1 MDHRVTDGHLGYFQ
15 FWIVIPIPLLGAF
28 GAQLQ
33 GVTLAL
39 SALLVLRVLF
49 PHTLHWMF
57 SNTLVVQ
64 GSVFT
69 SPMGVTWF
77 PVLICVAGLWMKFTS
92 IMFIEHW
99 CFFLCE
105 MSVHVWPN
113 FHRVVCLFI
122 DWWASFMGSLPFYIS
137 LVLCWLHVFV
147 TFSLFV
153 MCFFSLG
160 GVFYPQPPFFFQKST
175 EVCYWGLIAIQ

>member
-1 MDHRVTDGHLGYFQ
+1 MYHCVIVGHLGYFQ

-49 PHTLHWMF
+49 PRTLHWMF

-69 SPMGVTWF
+69 NPMGVTWF
-77 PVLICVAGLWMKFTS
+77 RFDLYSRVMN
-92 IMFIEHW
+92 E
-99 CFFLCE
+99 
-105 MSVHVWPN
+105 VHVHHVYRPLVLFPLWNVRSCLWPN

-137 LVLCWLHVFV
+137 QSFV
-147 TFSLFV
+147 GC
-153 MCFFSLG
+153 MC
-160 GVFYPQPPFFFQKST
+160 
-175 EVCYWGLIAIQ
+175 